1 MKTPTV
7 EMLKKRL
14 YRHPKISVR
23 KLFRHSRTNRG
34 AIRSPDTGIDERQLL
49 GYGVRLVRTALHLP
63 PRRITPQPAP
73 LGEPAGLETHAN
85 PALLQRNDQRRHH
98 RAATLTQR
106 NDADTSQQLRLM
118 DGEAESIRNGKQFVG
133 PEFPP
138 LLGKVSRDD
147 ANSQSKHRTCKARM
161 EKAERTR
168 TTGGH
173 RKRGGILLSL
183 ERHTVLQTS
192 SDVSGG

>member
-7 EMLKKRL
+7 EMLKKG
-14 YRHPKISVR
+14 YIVIPKSLLENYFATHGQTEGR
-23 KLFRHSRTNRG
+23 FEAL
-34 AIRSPDTGIDERQLL
+34 IRVLMNVNYSDTECDSCG
-49 GYGVRLVRTALHLP
+49 LHLP

-73 LGEPAGLETHAN
+73 LGEPAGMETHAN
-85 PALLQRNDQRRHH
+85 PELLQRNDQRRHH
-98 RAATLTQR
+98 RATTLSQR

-118 DGEAESIRNGKQFVG
+118 DGEAESVRNGKQFVG